1 MLIFFYHFPRDCRGS
16 RWSQGSQGRPI
27 VANRRRLC
35 CGWDDFDKYHDKFKT
50 VRHNF
55 SNRNCIIIGG
65 LRRLGGM
72 GEKWRRRWRWKWKWK
87 WRWRW
92 EMMKGTI
99 GALILPGKGYNMCE
113 LPFLFIIE
121 LSVGWQTERGRG
133 RERESE
139 REKKVLAVRKKEY
152 GWVAHSM
159 KQKQVPASAWTD
171 CIRGTPRA

>member
-1 MLIFFYHFPRDCRGS
+1 MLIFFLTIFPEIAEAADGARVAKV
-16 RWSQGSQGRPI
+16 I

-65 LRRLGGM
+65 RTGG
-72 GEKWRRRWRWKWKWK
+72 KWRRRWRWKWKWK

-113 LPFLFIIE
+113 LAALPFLFIIE
-121 LSVGWQTERGRG
+121 LSVGWQTERGAEKG
-133 RERESE
+133 RERE
-139 REKKVLAVRKKEY
+139 REKGIGREGERIWLSGTLNEAETGTRICR
-152 GWVAHSM
+152 A
-159 KQKQVPASAWTD
+159 D